1 MSVYGFQ
8 SIVMTYHHIFSIS
21 SAFIFHDTHFTI
33 ESSNNKVL
41 AKFAGVCKNAIKNEI
56 PCTVCTTKN
65 AGAYPLTPQTN
76 IYSIYKAIYTRQNL
90 GNADTS
96 NAEIHSIFAD
106 SEEVAK

>member
-1 MSVYGFQ
+1 
-8 SIVMTYHHIFSIS
+8 
-21 SAFIFHDTHFTI
+21 
-33 ESSNNKVL
+33 
-41 AKFAGVCKNAIKNEI
+41 
-56 PCTVCTTKN
+56 VCTTKN